1 MNDSNKLFNEIT
13 NELTQKGQIFETR
26 EYKNNFGMI
35 TNEYASFPDSLRKYF
50 DFALMHGDKEF
61 LVFEEERFTFAEA
74 FKIAAKFGNALINAG
89 IKKGDKV
96 SICMQNNPEFMF
108 AYMGIVGIGAV
119 CVPLNSWWV
128 PNEVI
133 YGIEHS
139 QSKLLLADQKRLQG
153 LESINITKI
162 ISSYTPDE
170 TFTDFKEF
178 IKNESD
184 EWPEVDIARDDDA
197 TIYYTSGSTGRP
209 KGVLSTQRGL
219 ISSMFSWAFMA
230 SVLSEREKRLGKD
243 STSLASG
250 DSSILLCVPL
260 FHATGSHV
268 AFLLSIL
275 VGRKVVMMKKW
286 DTGEALKLI
295 DNEKITDITGVPT
308 QTWELLNHPDR
319 DSYDLSSLRTLGGG
333 GGPRPAE
340 HVKALDKNFKGR
352 PGIGYGLT
360 ETNALGTMGAGDEYI
375 NNPSSAGRVVPPLTE
390 IKIIDENWQEL
401 PEGKIGEVAIRSQ
414 SNMKG
419 YWRNDD
425 ATAECINSEGWFKSG
440 DLGKF
445 DGPFLYILDRLK
457 DMVIRGGEN
466 IACPEVEGA
475 IYEHP
480 DVLEASVFGIP
491 DERLGEILCS
501 SICLREGSKLS
512 VESLNEFLSDKL
524 AAFKIP
530 VKIKFTYNPLPK
542 IASGKFDKPTASVR
556 EPLPSMTEATSM
568 IGGTFIC
575 H

>member
-26 EYKNNFGMI
+26 EYKNNFGII

-50 DFALMHGDKEF
+50 DFALMHGEKEF
-61 LVFEEERFTFAEA
+61 LVFEDERFTFGEA

-170 TFTDFKEF
+170 NFTDFKEF

-184 EWPEVDIARDDDA
+184 EWPEVEISRDDDA

-512 VESLNEFLSDKL
+512 VELLNEFLSDKL

-542 IASGKFDKPTASVR
+542 IASGKFDKPTMR
-556 EPLPSMTEATSM
+556 QN
-568 IGGTFIC
+568 FIEE
-575 H
+575 

>member
-26 EYKNNFGMI
+26 EYKNNFGII

-170 TFTDFKEF
+170 NFTDFKEF

-184 EWPEVDIARDDDA
+184 EWPEVEISRDDDA

-501 SICLREGSKLS
+501 SICLREGSKS
-512 VESLNEFLSDKL
+512 VSYTHL
-524 AAFKIP
+524 
-530 VKIKFTYNPLPK
+530 TLP
-542 IASGKFDKPTASVR
+542 
-556 EPLPSMTEATSM
+556 TS
-568 IGGTFIC
+568 
-575 H
+575 

>member
-26 EYKNNFGMI
+26 EYKNNFGII

-50 DFALMHGDKEF
+50 DFAVMHGEKEF
-61 LVFEEERFTFAEA
+61 LVFEDERFTFGEA

-184 EWPEVDIARDDDA
+184 EWPEVEISRDDDA

-512 VESLNEFLSDKL
+512 VELLNEFLSDKL

-542 IASGKFDKPTASVR
+542 IASGKFDKPTMR
-556 EPLPSMTEATSM
+556 QN
-568 IGGTFIC
+568 FIEE
-575 H
+575 

>member
-26 EYKNNFGMI
+26 EYKNNFGII

-50 DFALMHGDKEF
+50 DFALMHGEKEF
-61 LVFEEERFTFAEA
+61 LVFEDERFTFGEA

-184 EWPEVDIARDDDA
+184 EWPEVEISRDDDA

-512 VESLNEFLSDKL
+512 VELLNEFLSDKL

-542 IASGKFDKPTASVR
+542 IASGKFDKPTMR
-556 EPLPSMTEATSM
+556 QN
-568 IGGTFIC
+568 FIEE
-575 H
+575 

>member
-26 EYKNNFGMI
+26 EYKNNFGII

-133 YGIEHS
+133 FGIEHS

-170 TFTDFKEF
+170 NFTDFKEF
-178 IKNESD
+178 INNESD
-184 EWPEVDIARDDDA
+184 EWPEVEISRDDDA

-512 VESLNEFLSDKL
+512 AESLNEFLSDKL

-530 VKIKFTYNPLPK
+530 VKIKFTYNPYRRQRQMC
-542 IASGKFDKPTASVR
+542 IRDR
-556 EPLPSMTEATSM
+556 
-568 IGGTFIC
+568 
-575 H
+575 

>member
-1 MNDSNKLFNEIT
+1 MENLNKLFDEIT
-13 NELTQKGQIFETR
+13 QELTSEGQLFEVR
-26 EYKNNFGMI
+26 EYINKKGFKSK
-35 TNEYASFPDSLRKYF
+35 EYASFPDSLKGYF
-50 DFALMHGDKEF
+50 DFGALHGEKDF
-61 LVFEEERFTFAEA
+61 LAYESERFTFKETIT
-74 FKIAAKFGNALINAG
+74 KAAQFANALISNG
-89 IKKGDKV
+89 IKKGERV
-96 SICMQNNPEFMF
+96 AICMQNNPEFIF
-108 AYMGIVGIGAV
+108 AYMGIVAIGAV

-128 PNEVI
+128 ADEI
-133 YGIEHS
+133 KYAMSHC
-139 QSKLLLADQKRLQG
+139 QAKLLLADKKRIHG
-153 LESINITKI
+153 LDDLDVQKI
-162 ISSYTPDE
+162 ITSYTPDS
-170 TFTDFKEF
+170 DFKSFDEF
-178 IKNESD
+178 IKDQPD
-184 EWPEVDIARDDDA
+184 EWPSIEIARDDHA
-197 TIYYTSGSTGRP
+197 TIYYTSGSTGKP
-209 KGVLSTQRGL
+209 KGVLSSHRGV
-219 ISSMFSWAFMA
+219 ISSMFSWACI
-230 SVLSEREKRLGKD
+230 STILSEREKRLGND
-243 STSLASG
+243 DTPLASSE
-250 DSSILLCVPL
+250 SSILLCVPL

-512 VESLNEFLSDKL
+512 AESLNEFLSDKL

-542 IASGKFDKPTASVR
+542 IASGKFDKPTMR
-556 EPLPSMTEATSM
+556 QN
-568 IGGTFIC
+568 FIEE
-575 H
+575 

>member
-26 EYKNNFGMI
+26 EYKNNFGII

-61 LVFEEERFTFAEA
+61 LVFEEERFSFAEA

-133 YGIEHS
+133 YGIKHS

-170 TFTDFKEF
+170 NFTDFKEF

-184 EWPEVDIARDDDA
+184 EWPEVEISRDDDA

-542 IASGKFDKPTASVR
+542 IASGKFDKPTMR
-556 EPLPSMTEATSM
+556 QN
-568 IGGTFIC
+568 FIEE
-575 H
+575 

>member
-26 EYKNNFGMI
+26 EYKNNFGII

-74 FKIAAKFGNALINAG
+74 YKIAAKFGNALINAG

-133 YGIEHS
+133 FGIEHS

-170 TFTDFKEF
+170 NFTDFKEF
-178 IKNESD
+178 INNESD
-184 EWPEVDIARDDDA
+184 EWPEVEISRDDDA

-512 VESLNEFLSDKL
+512 AESLNEFLSDKL

-542 IASGKFDKPTASVR
+542 IASGKFDKPTMR
-556 EPLPSMTEATSM
+556 QN
-568 IGGTFIC
+568 FIEE
-575 H
+575 

>member
-26 EYKNNFGMI
+26 EYKNNFGII

-170 TFTDFKEF
+170 NFTDFKEF
-178 IKNESD
+178 INNESD
-184 EWPEVDIARDDDA
+184 EWPEVEISRDDDA

-512 VESLNEFLSDKL
+512 AESLNEFLSDKL

-542 IASGKFDKPTASVR
+542 IASGKFDKPSLR
-556 EPLPSMTEATSM
+556 EQFLEN
-568 IGGTFIC
+568 I
-575 H
+575 

>member
-13 NELTQKGQIFETR
+13 NELTQKGQIFETK
-26 EYKNNFGMI
+26 EYKNNFGII

-162 ISSYTPDE
+162 ISSYTHDE
-170 TFTDFKEF
+170 NFTDFKEF

-184 EWPEVDIARDDDA
+184 EWPEVEISRDDDA

-512 VESLNEFLSDKL
+512 AESLNEFLSDKL

-542 IASGKFDKPTASVR
+542 IASGKFDKPTMR
-556 EPLPSMTEATSM
+556 QN
-568 IGGTFIC
+568 FIEE
-575 H
+575 